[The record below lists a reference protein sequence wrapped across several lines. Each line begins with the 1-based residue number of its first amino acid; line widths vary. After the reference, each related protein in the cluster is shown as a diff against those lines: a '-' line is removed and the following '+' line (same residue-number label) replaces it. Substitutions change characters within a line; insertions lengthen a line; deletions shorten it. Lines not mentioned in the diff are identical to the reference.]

1 MIGAF
6 YQPQTVVV
14 DTNTLNTLPKR
25 EISAGIAEIIKHG
38 VLADRPYFDWIEKNI
53 SKLRRLDSEA
63 LRYVIAGSCRIKAE
77 IVSEDEF
84 ETGKRA
90 LLNLGHTFGH
100 AIETATDYSEW
111 LHGEAVGTGLVMA
124 ADLSFRLGM
133 CGLDD
138 AKRIKA
144 LDKRSGFTM
153 CASSFYGRG
162 HFS

>member
-1 MIGAF
+1 M
-6 YQPQTVVV
+6 
-14 DTNTLNTLPKR
+14 
-25 EISAGIAEIIKHG
+25 
-38 VLADRPYFDWIEKNI
+38 
-53 SKLRRLDSEA
+53 RRLDSEA

-144 LDKRSGFTM
+144 LVRGAGLPCVPPAFMGEDTFLRLMGRDKKVDETGLRFVLVNGGIGAAVLSERVPIEKLGETLRAGENLCSGI
-153 CASSFYGRG
+153 
-162 HFS
+162 